1 MDLSYLKYRE
11 KDELESV
18 FKNYSRTTSFDM
30 NGYWDTRLRA
40 YYAERY
46 DARKALSDWDWQYS
60 VKVCH
65 CLPYQ
70 AKSPNQKIHKHIDA
84 RSSTLSPALI
94 LFSNTLLASV
104 PCNEKGSASIVHV
117 KLFKDWRLNGIAFEF
132 GDQTYTE
139 PNRTFMSYAPGTV
152 KAGKDKGQMKG
163 VQGYWS
169 DVVVSPYFTF
179 GYDSDTPNQ
188 HAEGLYQILNKDT
201 GTEQHR
207 HHVVEIAVYNLLSY
221 LWEIETGN
229 VYLMSK
235 PNDIFSGL
243 GSERGKRRELTKEEK
258 EKMEAAVDIETQEE
272 RENGGGVEND
282 VNKLNSGTEE
292 IEDVVEGTVFDNS
305 SKSNT
310 LSEEEEA
317 NELAKEIHRA
327 ECIGES
333 FDDFKIFPLIGDPV
347 TVLGRSEKYKNFFD
361 GMFISLRQAHFMQ
374 SEVADTILKPGAL
387 IGVETGKFMVHYTKK
402 EKEEVTNKLQDLATG
417 RGWKMLEEMPVFRRR
432 RDEHDTLVD
441 VMFYNKVDRDLDNF
455 KLADSTD

>member
-1 MDLSYLKYRE
+1 MDTGIQ
-11 KDELESV
+11 D
-18 FKNYSRTTSFDM
+18 
-30 NGYWDTRLRA
+30 
-40 YYAERY
+40 YALIT
-46 DARKALSDWDWQYS
+46 LSDMMLGKLFPIGIGNTPSRY
-60 VKVCH
+60 VTV
-65 CLPYQ
+65 YQ
-70 AKSPNQKIHKHIDA
+70 AKSPNRKIHEYIDA
-84 RSSTLSPALI
+84 RSSSLSPVLI
-94 LFSNTLLASV
+94 LFSNTLLASI

-139 PNRTFMSYAPGTV
+139 PNRTFMSYAPGTM

-243 GSERGKRRELTKEEK
+243 GSERGKRRELTNEEK

-272 RENGGGVEND
+272 RENGGDVEND

-292 IEDVVEGTVFDNS
+292 IKDVVEGTVFDNS
-305 SKSNT
+305 GKSNT

-402 EKEEVTNKLQDLATG
+402 EKEEVTNKLQDLATC

-441 VMFYNKVDRDLDNF
+441 VMFYNKVDRDLENL